1 MQASA
6 TRLLELLAAQGAY
19 PVGVCADS
27 RQLSPREL
35 FLAFP
40 GATSDGRRFIP
51 DAAGRGAA
59 AVLWEKAG
67 FAWDET
73 LDLANLPV
81 EGLQGLAGH
90 LAHELCGRPSEKLWL
105 AGVTGT
111 NGKTSVSQWLAV
123 ALTRLGRKCAVIG
136 TLGNGF
142 PGHLAPSANTTPDA
156 VALHRALAGFLGQG
170 AEAAAMEV
178 SSIGLHQ
185 GRVNGA
191 AISAAAFTNLSRD
204 HLDYHGTLEAY
215 AATKALLFETPGLE
229 YAVLNLDDAFGRDMA
244 HRLAGS
250 SVGRIG
256 YSLSRDS
263 ADLEELVWAKGIQ
276 ATRLGQRF
284 TLCLGGQEMPVD
296 VALVGR
302 FNLENL
308 LCVAGLLRAAGVSP
322 ADIAYV
328 LPQLT
333 PPLGRMQM
341 LGGDGEPLVVV
352 DYAHTPDALE
362 KALSALRTTAEVRG
376 GKLVCVFGCGG
387 NRDRGKRP
395 IMGQV
400 AASLAD
406 RILLTSDNPRGEHP
420 AAILKDIHAGAPSAE
435 IIEDRGEAIRA
446 VLLGAAV
453 QDVILIAG
461 KGHETYQETAGKRVH
476 FSDAEQATNGFL
488 ARQGVRP

>member
-1 MQASA
+1 MRASA
-6 TRLLELLAAQGAY
+6 VRLLELLAAQGAY

-27 RQLSPREL
+27 RQLAPREL

-40 GATSDGRRFIP
+40 GANSDGRRFIP
-51 DAAGRGAA
+51 DVAARGAA
-59 AVLWEKAG
+59 GVLWEKNG

-73 LDLANLPV
+73 LELANLPV

-111 NGKTSVSQWLAV
+111 NGKTSVSQWLAI

-156 VALHRALAGFLGQG
+156 VALHRALAGFLAQG
-170 AEAAAMEV
+170 AAATAMEV

-215 AATKALLFETPGLE
+215 AATKALLFETPELE
-229 YAVLNLDDAFGRDMA
+229 CAVLNLDDAFGRDMA

-250 SVGRIG
+250 RVRRIG

-263 ADLEELVWAKGIQ
+263 GDAEDWICAKDIQ
-276 ATRLGQRF
+276 PTRMGQRF
-284 TLCLGGQEMPVD
+284 TLCLSGQEIPVD

-308 LCVAGLLRAAGVSP
+308 LCVTGLLLAAGVET
-322 ADIAYV
+322 ADIANV

-333 PPLGRMQM
+333 PPAGRMQM
-341 LGGDGEPLVVV
+341 LGGEGEPLLVV

-362 KALSALRTTAEVRG
+362 KALSALRPTAEARG
-376 GKLVCVFGCGG
+376 GELVCVFGCGG

-395 IMGQV
+395 LMGQV
-400 AASLAD
+400 AVAGAD
-406 RILLTSDNPRGEHP
+406 RVILTSDNPRSEHP
-420 AAILKDIHAGAPSAE
+420 ASILKDIHAGAPSAE
-435 IIEDRGEAIRA
+435 IIEDRAEAIRA
-446 VLLGAAV
+446 SLLAASA
-453 QDVILIAG
+453 QDVVLIAG
-461 KGHETYQETAGKRVH
+461 KGHESYQEVFGKRAH
-476 FSDAEQATNGFL
+476 FSDVEQAANGLL
-488 ARQGVRP
+488 AWQGVHP